1 MANQKMVEL
10 FHSEYLREIQGDDY
24 LQHYGI
30 LGMHWGVRRYQPYPD
45 DYSGD
50 GKYVGKKTKSGY
62 QHAINKYQNKAD
74 IAKAYSYK
82 YADKHNNLVSA
93 QQRKLRKGRQD
104 KAEKLQP
111 KVDEARRTF
120 EEYDNYS
127 KEAKKI
133 VDDIIKDAKDNGF
146 DITSKDTIRSIN
158 VGNRALQVLAAFGG
172 VLYTETARVS
182 TQKHKVSKSEEAQHK
197 VSSAKQDGVGDYF
210 RKELEKTPK
219 DSKYYR
225 PDVVKEFENLQES
238 GYKMSEDKFYA
249 TKRVKAGDNEVK
261 LHAYVDDSAFDFP
274 GQDKR
279 LGSMEKNA
287 GKIAKDSITA
297 FVDQNYSWLK
307 EANPGLS
314 KQELQNR
321 LEVTDMYSN
330 GTVSIAPKKGPDAIK
345 GVWYPYAE
353 IDTDTGKVLRTA
365 HDT

>member
-1 MANQKMVEL
+1 MVNDKIIAL
-10 FHSEYLREIQGDDY
+10 FHSEYPRQIQGDDY

-45 DYSGD
+45 DYNGD

-62 QHAINKYQNKAD
+62 QHAINKYQNQAD

-82 YADKHNNLVSA
+82 YADKHNKLVSA
-93 QQRKLRKGRQD
+93 QQRKLRKGRRD

-133 VDDIIKDAKDNGF
+133 VDDIIKDAKGQGF

-158 VGNRALQVLAAFGG
+158 VGSRALQVLAAFGG
-172 VLYTETARVS
+172 GIYIETARVS
-182 TQKHKVSKSEEAQHK
+182 TQKHKVIKNGEKQAK
-197 VSSAKQDGVGDYF
+197 VPNSSQEGVGDYF
-210 RKELEKTPK
+210 RKELQKTPK

-225 PDVVKEFENLQES
+225 PDIVKEFENLQES
-238 GYKMSEDKFYA
+238 GYKMSEDKFHA
-249 TKRVKAGDNEVK
+249 TKRVKAGDGEVK
-261 LHAYVDDSAFDFP
+261 FHAYVDDSAFDFP

-279 LGSMEKNA
+279 LRNMEKNA
-287 GKIAKDSITA
+287 GKIAKESVSA
-297 FVDQNYSWLK
+297 FVDQNYSWLQ
-307 EANPGLS
+307 EINPGLS
-314 KQELQNR
+314 KQELKNR

-330 GTVSIAPKKGPDAIK
+330 GTVSIAPKKGPNTVK

-365 HDT
+365 HDS